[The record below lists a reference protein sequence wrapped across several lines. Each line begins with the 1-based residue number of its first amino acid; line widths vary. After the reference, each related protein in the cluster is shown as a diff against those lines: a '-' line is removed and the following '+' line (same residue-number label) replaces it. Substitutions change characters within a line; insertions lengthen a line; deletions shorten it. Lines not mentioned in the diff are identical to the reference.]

1 MATEFLQ
8 ATDARAAAFDSAD
21 LYLCRIVVPFVH
33 KLVSAKL
40 HTQNVVTTGTVTV
53 SLKQTDVSDARAGTV
68 LGTVL
73 NNAALLGNTS
83 RNTEIPFVLA
93 AVELGIAPAGRQY
106 FLVLTA
112 TDSAD
117 RVDEPVLLLEVEPA

>member
-8 ATDARAAAFDSAD
+8 ATDAQAAAFDSAD
-21 LYLCRIVVPFVH
+21 LYLCRIVVPIVH

-40 HTQNVVTTGTVTV
+40 YTQNVVTTGTVTV
-53 SLKQTDVSDARAGTV
+53 SLKQTDVSDARGGTV

-93 AVELGIAPAGRQY
+93 AAELGIAPAGRQY

-112 TDSAD
+112 TNAAD
-117 RVDEPVLLLEVEPA
+117 RVNEPVLLLEVEVV

>member
-8 ATDARAAAFDSAD
+8 ATDAQAAAFNSAD
-21 LYLCRIVVPFVH
+21 LFLCRIVVPFAH
-33 KLVSAKL
+33 KLVSAKVF
-40 HTQNVVTTGTVTV
+40 TQNVVTTGTVTV
-53 SLKQTDVSDARAGTV
+53 SLKQTDVSDARAGSV

-93 AVELGIAPAGRQY
+93 DSELGIVPSGRQY

-112 TDSAD
+112 TNSAD
-117 RVDEPVLLLEVEPA
+117 RVDEPVLLLEVDRV

>member
-8 ATDARAAAFDSAD
+8 ATDAQAAAFNSAD
-21 LYLCRIVVPFVH
+21 LSLCRIVVPFAH
-33 KLVSAKL
+33 KLVSARVF
-40 HTQNVVTTGTVTV
+40 TQNVVTTGTVTV
-53 SLKQTDVSDARAGTV
+53 SLKQTDVSDARAGSV

-93 AVELGIAPAGRQY
+93 DAELGIVPSGRQY

-112 TDSAD
+112 TNSAD
-117 RVDEPVLLLEVEPA
+117 RVDEPVLLLEVDRV

>member
-1 MATEFLQ
+1 MASFLQ
-8 ATDARAAAFDSAD
+8 ATDAQAAAFDSAD
-21 LYLCRIVVPFVH
+21 LFLCRIVVPFVH

-40 HTQNVVTTGTVTV
+40 YTQNVVTTGTVTV
-53 SLKQTDVSDARAGTV
+53 SLKQTDVSDLRGGTV

-83 RNTEIPFVLA
+83 QNTEIPFVLA
-93 AVELGIAPAGRQY
+93 TGDLGIVPSGRQY

-112 TDSAD
+112 TNSAD
-117 RVDEPVLLLEVEPA
+117 RVDEPVLLLEVEAV